1 MKKLDILWKGIIE
14 DMPVQF
20 ILFFF
25 PDAVQLLDFSKK
37 IEFLDKELDELF
49 PLDHPQHP
57 RYVDKLL
64 KVHTLD
70 GREEWILI
78 HIEVQGYA
86 DPQFARRMYT
96 YFYRLLDRYGQPV
109 TSLAIFTD
117 DQPGYKPDTYAYEFM
132 GTRQIYQ
139 YNTYKVTEQSEEAL
153 LAHANLFALVVLTV
167 LKAIQS
173 KKATDDDLM
182 RLKTD
187 LFRNMIQRKM
197 EKSTMHALLS
207 FLKMYI
213 PFSKPE
219 SIAIFEQQILE
230 TTSNIQTMG
239 VEQLILQI
247 EKEKGIAIGEQ
258 KGIAIGEEKGIPKGE
273 FLKAHSAA
281 CKMILKGYDNAEIAD
296 ITGLTFDQIEAIR
309 KELN

>member
-1 MKKLDILWKGIIE
+1 MKQLDILWKGIIE
-14 DMPVQF
+14 DLPVQF

-25 PDAVQLLDFSKK
+25 PNAAQFLDFSKK

-49 PLDHPQHP
+49 PMDHPQHP

-86 DPQFARRMYT
+86 DPHFARRMYT

-109 TSLAIFTD
+109 TALAIFTD
-117 DQPGYKPDTYAYEFM
+117 DKPDYKPDTYTYEFM
-132 GTRQIYQ
+132 GTRHTYQ
-139 YNTYKVTEQSEEAL
+139 YNTYKVIEQNETEL
-153 LAHANLFALVVLTV
+153 LSHDNPFALVVLTA

-173 KKATDDDLM
+173 KKATEDDLM
-182 RLKTD
+182 QLKTD
-187 LFRNMIQRKM
+187 LFRNMILRQM

-219 SIAIFEQQILE
+219 SMSIFEHQIME

-239 VEQLILQI
+239 VEQLILQL
-247 EKEKGIAIGEQ
+247 EKE
-258 KGIAIGEEKGIPKGE
+258 KGIAIGEEKGITKGITQGE
-273 FLKAHSAA
+273 FLKAKAIAS
-281 CKMILKGYDNAEIAD
+281 KMIVKGYDNTEIMD
-296 ITGLTFDQIEAIR
+296 ISGLTLDQVEAIR
-309 KELN
+309 KEMN